1 MPQTPEHIISL
12 WERYL
17 SDKATMDEVEELFL
31 LLKDPLYD
39 TLNYDCVKKAEEN
52 LYHRGIIPVNVPQ
65 DMVQSILQGH
75 TARRKMPV
83 IRRWYW
89 AAASII
95 MLLGLSIYFYDT
107 DKKPEAPVTAI
118 HKVNDISAPL
128 TNRASITLGDGSTV
142 YLDSVGNGQ
151 LALQGDV
158 KLVKLAN
165 GQIAYIN
172 EDGTTSPSPGVPM
185 ATRRR
190 EVNTLTNPRGS
201 RVIDMTLADGSRVWL
216 NAGSSVTYPV
226 AFIDNERKVTITG
239 EAYFEVASSASL
251 PTTGVGKRPF
261 IVVANGVQTEV
272 LGTHFNVN
280 AYQDEPDVKVTL
292 LEGSVKV
299 SNNQSAMLK
308 PGQQASGAAGSGGI
322 KVMAADI
329 NKVMAWRA
337 NLFNFDGMF
346 LKEAMRQLERWY
358 DIDVVYENGVQDIEL
373 MGKMTRGI
381 TLNGL
386 MIVLQQLGVHYKLE
400 GRKLIIEP

>member
-1 MPQTPEHIISL
+1 MQQTPEHIISL

-31 LLKDPLYD
+31 LLKDPLHD
-39 TLNYDCVKKAEEN
+39 TLNYDCAKKAEDN
-52 LYHRGIIPVNVPQ
+52 LYHLGIIPVNVPQ
-65 DMVQSILQGH
+65 DMVQSILQAPP
-75 TARRKMPV
+75 TRRKIPV

-95 MLLGLSIYFYDT
+95 ILLGLGIYFYNT
-107 DKKPEAPVTAI
+107 DKKPETPVTAI
-118 HKVNDISAPL
+118 YKVNDISAPL

-142 YLDSVGNGQ
+142 YLDSAGNGQ

-165 GQIAYIN
+165 GQIAYMN
-172 EDGTTSPSPGVPM
+172 ADGSTSPIGSG
-185 ATRRR
+185 R
-190 EVNTLTNPRGS
+190 EGAVNTLTNPKGS

-239 EAYFEVASSASL
+239 EAYFEVASASL
-251 PTTGVGKRPF
+251 PTAGGGKRPF